1 MTALALGTQAA
12 AQSPT
17 LERNVSIPEVPR
29 RCAALCLFRPL
40 VRGFP
45 AALILSGSG
54 PTDRNGNQ
62 PTTHTD
68 NLKLLAHA
76 LFAVGVATL
85 RVDKRGIGASGP
97 AAPAEADLRLDTYV
111 ADAKAWLAFL
121 RAQDR
126 IGRVFVV
133 GHSEGALIASLAAQG
148 EDLAGLVLIAGIGS
162 PLGAVT
168 APPAHRDGGAEPL
181 RQRAFDI
188 IAALER
194 GQTTRD
200 VPAELAALLRPS
212 VQPFLISS
220 LTRDPVA
227 ALAAST
233 APALVVQ
240 GTTDLQVS
248 VEDARL
254 LAGKSRRDRTRN
266 HRRHELHAQGRA
278 CRPPPHSG
286 PPASIR
292 TCRSRPRLRRRLLPS
307 SGGTRSREN
316 RERVRG
322 PSTPLSRGGR
332 TPCVLDSR
340 DERGATRKVL
350 TVPD

>member
-1 MTALALGTQAA
+1 MRGT
-12 AQSPT
+12 
-17 LERNVSIPEVPR
+17 LLVPPAGAR
-29 RCAALCLFRPL
+29 I
-40 VRGFP
+40 P
-45 AALILSGSG
+45 AALILGGSG

-76 LFAVGVATL
+76 LFAAGVATL
-85 RVDKRGIGASGP
+85 RIDKRGIGASGP

-121 RAQDR
+121 RAQER
-126 IGRVFVV
+126 VGRMFIV

-162 PLGAVT
+162 PLGAVMRRQLT
-168 APPAHRDGGAEPL
+168 AMAAPEPL
-181 RQRAFDI
+181 RRRAFDI

-233 APALVVQ
+233 APALVVR
-240 GTTDLQVS
+240 GTTDLQVG
-248 VEDARL
+248 VEDANL
-254 LAGKSRRDRTRN
+254 LVASRAGIELAIIDGMNHTLKVAPADRPR
-266 HRRHELHAQGRA
+266 
-278 CRPPPHSG
+278 SG
-286 PPASIR
+286 PPTSIQ
-292 TCRSRPRLRRRLLPS
+292 TCRSRPRSRRRSAIS
-307 SGGTRSREN
+307 SAATRSREN
-316 RERVRG
+316 WE
-322 PSTPLSRGGR
+322 
-332 TPCVLDSR
+332 
-340 DERGATRKVL
+340 
-350 TVPD
+350 

>member
-1 MTALALGTQAA
+1 VLRLACIAVTALALGTQAA
-12 AQSPT
+12 APPPT
-17 LERNVSIPEVPR
+17 LERNVSISGGAAPLRGTLFVPTAGAR
-29 RCAALCLFRPL
+29 
-40 VRGFP
+40 VP
-45 AALILSGSG
+45 AALILGGSG

-68 NLKLLAHA
+68 NLKLLAHG
-76 LFAVGVATL
+76 LFAAGIATL
-85 RVDKRGIGASGP
+85 RIDKRGIGASGP
-97 AAPAEADLRLDTYV
+97 AALAEADLRLDTYV

-121 RAQDR
+121 RAQER

-162 PLGAVT
+162 PLGTVMRRQLIAMA
-168 APPAHRDGGAEPL
+168 APEPL

-233 APALVVQ
+233 APALIVQ

-248 VEDARL
+248 VENARL
-254 LAGKSRRDRTRN
+254 LAASRAGTELAIIDGMNHTLKVAPVDRAAQRPAYVDPDLPLASALVPAVSDFI
-266 HRRHELHAQGRA
+266 RRHAE
-278 CRPPPHSG
+278 
-286 PPASIR
+286 
-292 TCRSRPRLRRRLLPS
+292 
-307 SGGTRSREN
+307 
-316 RERVRG
+316 
-322 PSTPLSRGGR
+322 
-332 TPCVLDSR
+332 
-340 DERGATRKVL
+340 
-350 TVPD
+350 

>member
-1 MTALALGTQAA
+1 VAGRRLACLVLAVLALGRDAR
-12 AQSPT
+12 AQSPM
-17 LERNVSIPEVPR
+17 LERNASISDG
-29 RCAALCLFRPL
+29 AAPL
-40 VRGFP
+40 RGTLLLPPGGARVP
-45 AALILSGSG
+45 AALIVGGSG

-68 NLKLLAHA
+68 NLKMLAHA
-76 LFAVGVATL
+76 LFAAGVATL
-85 RVDKRGIGASGP
+85 RIDKRGVGASGP
-97 AAPAEADLRLDTYV
+97 AAPAEAELRLDTYV

-133 GHSEGALIASLAAQG
+133 GHSEGALIASLTAQG

-162 PLGAVT
+162 PLGTVLRRQLT
-168 APPAHRDGGAEPL
+168 AMPAPETM

-200 VPAELAALLRPS
+200 VPAELAVLLRPS

-227 ALAAST
+227 ALGAST
-233 APALVVQ
+233 APALIVQ

-254 LAGKSRRDRTRN
+254 LAASRAGTALAIIDGMNHTLKVAPADRAAQRPSYIDPDLPLAPALVPAIATFI
-266 HRRHELHAQGRA
+266 RRHVE
-278 CRPPPHSG
+278 
-286 PPASIR
+286 
-292 TCRSRPRLRRRLLPS
+292 
-307 SGGTRSREN
+307 
-316 RERVRG
+316 
-322 PSTPLSRGGR
+322 
-332 TPCVLDSR
+332 
-340 DERGATRKVL
+340 
-350 TVPD
+350 